1 MDPAARSQARRL
13 CGLDVDSSAEDRN
26 ECDDD
31 SSAAVQVYLACV
43 DTLTLQ
49 ADDHPGLLA
58 KFTAIVTHFCDDVKE
73 MTSTLGANSLR
84 DVMMALSA
92 ATPASVNTGDPISER
107 IAAVVKATFV
117 LVGQTMATEQFAK
130 TRLASSDETSPTR
143 PQHLSTVCSW
153 LDGAVAICG
162 ATDVFTVADASSH
175 VTLDSTP
182 GAEGGSADELMGCS
196 MIASLALIALD
207 AARQFIAVVVLP
219 IVTEA
224 LRHEKSRSAASR
236 VLSSLCTQFTRL
248 AAAAVA
254 SNGELKIE
262 VVTHLQE
269 RLQRVA
275 ENDIESTA
283 VSAAHRAQIVQRRLR
298 AQQMLAHRAAS
309 VARSCDCPG
318 TNGGAETELASW
330 RRSGEHRIRAQQAH
344 ELVCQFASLFVDVC
358 DVVVRARGG
367 SDEGE
372 AKGQRCVQVF
382 LSGRALAASAPLA
395 VLVHEA
401 MRAAVSSRGAEEAER
416 SSKPDRLERY
426 VGWATKHGLRSVVD
440 DGNGDT
446 DVPLPAPETLSADHP
461 ASVARAMQAMND
473 LQARDAARR
482 ARLVKLCSSSDDS
495 DDADDDDDGGVES
508 TSDGLA
514 VHDPM
519 YWVNHDA
526 AVWFPPLDATGV
538 GALLN
543 CFRVTGV
550 TADVGRT
557 LTTRAQL
564 ERVIVPCIAMLR
576 SDAAAAKLR
585 GLELLVE
592 HVLATPRYSYS
603 LPADEERDGTTTD
616 IFSEKPGENGVTT
629 SPDEAWERF
638 ASSCDTSALQ
648 RFFLL
653 AQEVVNCH
661 VACPVADIRKIAGDL
676 LPPLLFL
683 LPERA
688 RLRLL
693 AALLHRCPYSAG
705 CGVLLGILKRNVEI
719 DVAAVARD
727 VERAATQAN
736 VRQSGV
742 GGKGAALREVARR
755 WLKPPHRPLFLS
767 DAVVRFVTMAAK
779 RWATTPTAID
789 AHADPLIAAVNLLRY
804 LVSVDSRYLCGSLFP
819 RDRHGA
825 PADVTRLDDGDDDA
839 PLRSASVLDDWL
851 AGGEPLDAWPQPPP
865 WAAASGR
872 SADGSCGYP
881 VALQRFLTA
890 VVTPLTAWL
899 GSRDGGK
906 TVTTGKV
913 ALVSAAATPM
923 ALFAL
928 QSAVD
933 GLCTDL
939 CFTQS

>member
-13 CGLDVDSSAEDRN
+13 CGLDVDTSAEDGN
-26 ECDDD
+26 ECDD
-31 SSAAVQVYLACV
+31 SSAAVQVYLASV

-73 MTSTLGANSLR
+73 MASTLGANSLR

-107 IAAVVKATFV
+107 TAAVVKATFV
-117 LVGQTMATEQFAK
+117 LVGQTTATEQFAK
-130 TRLASSDETSPTR
+130 ARLASSNETSPTR

-175 VTLDSTP
+175 VTLDSTS
-182 GAEGGSADELMGCS
+182 GLEGGSTAELMGCS

-224 LRHEKSRSAASR
+224 LRHEKSRSAASH
-236 VLSSLCTQFTRL
+236 VLSSLCTQLTRL
-248 AAAAVA
+248 AAATVA

-298 AQQMLAHRAAS
+298 AQQMLAQRAAS
-309 VARSCDCPG
+309 VTHSCDCPG
-318 TNGGAETELASW
+318 GNGGAETELASW

-344 ELVCQFASLFVDVC
+344 ELACQFASLFVDVC
-358 DVVVRARGG
+358 DVVVRAR
-367 SDEGE
+367 SDDVGE

-382 LSGRALAASAPLA
+382 PSGRALAVSAPLA

-401 MRAAVSSRGAEEAER
+401 TRASVSSRGAEEAVR

-473 LQARDAARR
+473 LQTRDTARR
-482 ARLVKLCSSSDDS
+482 GRLVKLCSSSDDF
-495 DDADDDDDGGVES
+495 DDAADDDGGGVEA
-508 TSDGLA
+508 TSDGAA
-514 VHDPM
+514 VHDPK
-519 YWVNHDA
+519 YWANHDA
-526 AVWFPPLDATGV
+526 AVWFPPLDAAGV
-538 GALLN
+538 GVLLN
-543 CFRVTGV
+543 CFHISGV
-550 TADVGRT
+550 TADVDRT

-564 ERVIVPCIAMLR
+564 ERVIVPCIALLR

-616 IFSEKPGENGVTT
+616 IFSEKPGENGAT
-629 SPDEAWERF
+629 SSLDEAWERF

-676 LPPLLFL
+676 LPSLLFL

-736 VRQSGV
+736 VRQSMSGQGCCPARGGATLAEAAPPAPVPQRRGRALRHYGGQTVGRYANGHRRACGPAHRSGQPAPLSRV
-742 GGKGAALREVARR
+742 GG
-755 WLKPPHRPLFLS
+755 F
-767 DAVVRFVTMAAK
+767 AV
-779 RWATTPTAID
+779 
-789 AHADPLIAAVNLLRY
+789 
-804 LVSVDSRYLCGSLFP
+804 
-819 RDRHGA
+819 
-825 PADVTRLDDGDDDA
+825 
-839 PLRSASVLDDWL
+839 PLRQ
-851 AGGEPLDAWPQPPP
+851 PLPT
-865 WAAASGR
+865 R
-872 SADGSCGYP
+872 SP
-881 VALQRFLTA
+881 RRT
-890 VVTPLTAWL
+890 
-899 GSRDGGK
+899 R
-906 TVTTGKV
+906 
-913 ALVSAAATPM
+913 
-923 ALFAL
+923 
-928 QSAVD
+928 
-933 GLCTDL
+933 
-939 CFTQS
+939 